1 MSRSNR
7 LISLTTALLVAF
19 LALAAFRLSFDA
31 LRHLAAAN
39 GVAINMA
46 WLYPAIID
54 GAIIIFSLSVLQA
67 GLNRDRTRYP
77 WFLVA
82 LFTLLSIALNII
94 HAPGNLLG
102 RLLAAVPPVALFL
115 SFELLITQIKGM
127 VQRTTAFQSLQE
139 LLTAVQQKRTELD
152 TLISQKQQELNTL
165 ITAKQ
170 TELDGIVQE
179 RQTAVAQLNT
189 HLDKLTA
196 KKDKLLDELKTLKQE
211 KRTALVSNTDS
222 IAHARAQRQVQKEQ
236 SLDTLLIYL
245 SDNPDASLSDI
256 AAVIGRSRSTAGNYV
271 NELTTDGRLHKNGH
285 GWEVL
290 DEQAG

>member
-46 WLYPAIID
+46 WLYPALID

-94 HAPGNLLG
+94 HAPGNLLD

-115 SFELLITQIKGM
+115 SFELLMTQIKGM

-139 LLTAVQQKRTELD
+139 LRTAVQQKRTELD
-152 TLISQKQQELNTL
+152 TLIRQKQQELDT
-165 ITAKQ
+165 
-170 TELDGIVQE
+170 IVQE
-179 RQTAVAQLNT
+179 RQTAVTQLNT
-189 HLDKLTA
+189 HLNKLT
-196 KKDKLLDELKTLKQE
+196 
-211 KRTALVSNTDS
+211 
-222 IAHARAQRQVQKEQ
+222 VQKETLLADIQ
-236 SLDTLLIYL
+236 TLKSEKRLSKSRLGQINSDRLATKQAALDTLLIYL
-245 SDNPDASLSDI
+245 ADKPDASLSDI
-256 AAVIGRSRSTAGNYV
+256 AAAIGRSRSTAGNYV

-290 DEQAG
+290 DGQAS

>member
-94 HAPGNLLG
+94 HAPGDLLG

-115 SFELLITQIKGM
+115 SFELLMTQIKGM

-139 LLTAVQQKRTELD
+139 LRTAVQQKRTELD
-152 TLISQKQQELNTL
+152 TLIRHKQQELDT
-165 ITAKQ
+165 
-170 TELDGIVQE
+170 IVQE
-179 RQTAVAQLNT
+179 QQTAVTQLNT
-189 HLDKLTA
+189 HLNKLT
-196 KKDKLLDELKTLKQE
+196 
-211 KRTALVSNTDS
+211 
-222 IAHARAQRQVQKEQ
+222 VQKETLLADIQ
-236 SLDTLLIYL
+236 TLKSEKRLSKSRLGQINSDRLATKQAALDTLLIYL
-245 SDNPDASLSDI
+245 ADKPDASLSDI
-256 AAVIGRSRSTAGNYV
+256 AAAIGRSRSTAGNYV

-290 DEQAG
+290 DGQAS